1 MRPIISNPL
10 LQTSKSSR
18 TNADANSGSK
28 LQCVSVTNLGLR
40 APAKKEATDQSTSAT
55 EEKTIK
61 KTLASKVAFYESISQ
76 SKPTPTR
83 STFASRRASQV
94 VIPPRQLSVKA
105 DNTQAQKTPTQSSKS
120 IDTVR
125 ARTHSLTLDLPPP
138 LPSTPA
144 VVPPPLPA
152 GTPTV
157 VPPPPPPPP
166 LPAGTPTVVPPPP
179 PPPPL
184 PSISD
189 NLTPA
194 AKTSKP
200 KVETKTKLNLSEQ
213 LAERL
218 RLMGERKTDE
228 SGKSIQPDSKSEVS
242 TISFEATCRDL
253 AKHHK
258 LTMDAV
264 QYMSTV
270 IPGSK
275 EGQGF
280 DIESNIKA
288 FKNDEEFFN
297 KIMDTAVLNLYV
309 APLVEDN
316 RQEVVEIMTEL
327 FKRKISLKSAFEK
340 VREKVSLDKSEIRL
354 KITSYY
360 GSSHESTLKTLIKA
374 NTKQG
379 ETSNISLHTLSSDR
393 LNQPETYVSLM
404 RGNFGSNASPY
415 DEVDSMLDR
424 MPLLITKL
432 NSLEKV
438 AMQVKL
444 RAVLE
449 AIT

>member
-1 MRPIISNPL
+1 MITAIYTLPRCEIKMRPIISNPL

-157 VPPPPPPPP
+157 VPPPPPPP
-166 LPAGTPTVVPPPP
+166 
-179 PPPPL
+179 L

-288 FKNDEEFFN
+288 FKNDEGFFN